1 MKRLLLFIIIAA
13 AAATSFSLA
22 AAGSQSVSKPDF
34 AFPQQ
39 VSKNAEKSLNTAIK
53 AADDQAILR
62 SLMDL
67 TLAQGMIDN
76 DNLPAVYHRINDLC
90 PKMTSASARSL
101 TRLLQASIL
110 SDIYSNNRSKYDE
123 RHLPLTPL
131 PADWT
136 EWSGDQFRAEIM
148 RLIDEALADTAALQ
162 STPLSAYGSILTFN
176 HQTEIYFPTLYDFAV
191 THAIYLLDT
200 NFEIPNSLSLTLV
213 DDLADFPRQ
222 SLKAINSPVASKI
235 LNLYSD
241 LLRFNQDKYAPRI
254 NTMLD
259 ALDFITSNLYDP
271 HSDEADAKE
280 TEFLTNQYN
289 KYFPLTEY
297 SGDILQL
304 TSLSNYSDTKDY
316 YTVLTNFITRYPGF
330 WRNDCFNSCLF
341 SLKQPAISFSVPNY
355 ISPGKEFTAVIR
367 NANSREYYFNIY
379 RLDPSRD
386 ILLSQTPIFN
396 KKITTSKEAPFS
408 SSDSLNVTLSDF
420 GRYLAVVS
428 TDNAAPT
435 GKNIIRNGTVIT
447 CTSIALG
454 SVSGSD
460 IFVYSLNPETGA
472 PVGNV
477 ELYTKIRDTETTIG
491 HTDKTGMVEIAKDK
505 KPANGFTVYPR
516 LNNDL
521 NGISAYISNNVAGD
535 KNITRIS
542 NISLCD
548 LPIYH
553 PGDSIN
559 WETIIYSSDA
569 SARRPQAGYEVRA
582 ILNNANWLPI
592 DTLVVTTDEFGR
604 ACSSF
609 LLPEGELTG
618 SYAIEFQS
626 VKKSADNVSDY
637 LSPLGF
643 LVSDYKLP
651 TFKVEMLN
659 NVMNTPANGDVTV
672 RGRVVTLSG
681 VGLANTQVQLS
692 LSATDRFRFGYSYG
706 GQSFYADSVT
716 TAADGSFSFV
726 IPDSV
731 LSYSPFPKGR
741 FNATVSA
748 TSLSGESQQATTS
761 FSRGASYS
769 IIANLYDTDFD
780 NDDIESSKPTR
791 VYLKVLDA
799 DGKAVDQQ
807 VKLTVTPANKK
818 EINKGFTSIISP
830 STKELDL
837 RSLNPGDYY
846 FTFTIADPQL
856 KEVSDSV
863 ETTYTIFRLNDS
875 RSPYGYAVWG
885 AKSNRNSRLA
895 PGEKA
900 RIVYAVPADD
910 THLLYVLTSADSII
924 ETKWLKCK
932 QGVHEMEVAIPKG
945 KTSANVS
952 LIGCRDFD
960 SATFSE
966 KISYTEDSLKIECES
981 FRDKLIPGAEETWSF
996 RIRSTSG
1003 SAQRSALALG
1013 MYNAALE
1020 QFNSSNWNL
1029 KFNNIFSGSINPYLY
1044 IRKTSHLCSAD
1055 LKSPK
1060 NPYDCISLT
1069 EPGFQTYGY
1078 PLVSWYRTSRIMYK
1092 TMATA
1097 NAGGIKSE
1105 EALSFDSAPPMRVMH
1120 SSAVTVDAL
1129 RGQVPGL
1136 EVAESAIEDRCVVSA
1151 DEDSGLALDEVVT
1164 VSSPQNPA
1172 QPEFEYRDGET
1183 VLAFFRPSLTTDA
1196 DGSLTF
1202 SFTVPNANTTWRL
1215 NAMAY
1220 TENLLSAALNR
1231 TFVANKPVMVTPNL
1245 PRFLRSGDSATIS
1258 SLVVNN
1264 SDEEQTIV
1272 TTTEIFD
1279 PLSGNILSSSTS
1291 TDRIAPGQNTTV
1303 NTTLNAPFDATAIG
1317 VRVKSATPTFADG
1330 EQSLLPILPS
1340 SEPVIETTPFYIAPD
1355 STSFSLSLPKIGS
1368 DARVT
1373 LEYCDNPAWYVV
1385 TALPGLRQQK
1395 ISTPSDAAAT
1405 IFSAAVAEGIL
1416 RSNPAIA
1423 DALRQW
1429 TASDRSDSTL
1439 TSMLSRNADL
1449 KTLLLQATPWMVD
1462 AMTDTQ
1468 RMQRLALLFDSKEI
1482 AQAYNSSIDLLRRLQ
1497 RNSGGWAWI
1506 ASSDEPSQWAT
1517 SEALTTLGRLN
1528 RLGYLPADKSLASM
1542 ISQALAW
1549 HQSQIEK
1556 DFSKYPKASYYSFLR
1571 LRDLWPDH
1579 KPSLTGK
1586 TIINREVQKL
1596 VSGWKKQ
1603 TIDQKAQ
1610 SALLLAH
1617 NGYRSLA
1624 STLLKS
1630 IGEFA
1635 KSTPSKGMWW
1645 PSVGMDGSMEQLQ
1658 VSADVLTALH
1668 ELSPASPDIDPIR
1681 QWLILQKEARN
1692 WGSSV
1697 TTSEVICAIL
1707 SSSKS
1712 WIQPAA
1718 PATISVGS
1726 HQVPASYSDATL
1738 GYLRTDISALSPSLA
1753 ELSIVKSGSTPSWG
1767 AVYSQSRMTM
1777 TDIAPASCEAVSIEK
1792 RLYRLQGSE
1801 WLQADTLR
1809 VGDRVK
1815 VQLLIHADRAMQYVA
1830 ITDSRAACLE
1840 PVEQL
1845 PTPIFSQ
1852 GLCFYRENLDAST
1865 RLFISNLPR
1874 GTYMLEYELWV
1885 NNAGTF
1891 SSGIATL
1898 QSQYAPQLSAHSAGS
1913 LLPVAP

>member
-1 MKRLLLFIIIAA
+1 
-13 AAATSFSLA
+13 
-22 AAGSQSVSKPDF
+22 
-34 AFPQQ
+34 
-39 VSKNAEKSLNTAIK
+39 
-53 AADDQAILR
+53 
-62 SLMDL
+62 
-67 TLAQGMIDN
+67 
-76 DNLPAVYHRINDLC
+76 
-90 PKMTSASARSL
+90 
-101 TRLLQASIL
+101 
-110 SDIYSNNRSKYDE
+110 
-123 RHLPLTPL
+123 
-131 PADWT
+131 
-136 EWSGDQFRAEIM
+136 
-148 RLIDEALADTAALQ
+148 
-162 STPLSAYGSILTFN
+162 
-176 HQTEIYFPTLYDFAV
+176 
-191 THAIYLLDT
+191 
-200 NFEIPNSLSLTLV
+200 
-213 DDLADFPRQ
+213 
-222 SLKAINSPVASKI
+222 
-235 LNLYSD
+235 
-241 LLRFNQDKYAPRI
+241 
-254 NTMLD
+254 
-259 ALDFITSNLYDP
+259 
-271 HSDEADAKE
+271 
-280 TEFLTNQYN
+280 
-289 KYFPLTEY
+289 
-297 SGDILQL
+297 
-304 TSLSNYSDTKDY
+304 
-316 YTVLTNFITRYPGF
+316 
-330 WRNDCFNSCLF
+330 
-341 SLKQPAISFSVPNY
+341 
-355 ISPGKEFTAVIR
+355 
-367 NANSREYYFNIY
+367 
-379 RLDPSRD
+379 
-386 ILLSQTPIFN
+386 
-396 KKITTSKEAPFS
+396 
-408 SSDSLNVTLSDF
+408 
-420 GRYLAVVS
+420 
-428 TDNAAPT
+428 TD
-435 GKNIIRNGTVIT
+435 
-447 CTSIALG
+447 
-454 SVSGSD
+454 
-460 IFVYSLNPETGA
+460 
-472 PVGNV
+472 
-477 ELYTKIRDTETTIG
+477 
-491 HTDKTGMVEIAKDK
+491 
-505 KPANGFTVYPR
+505 
-516 LNNDL
+516 
-521 NGISAYISNNVAGD
+521 
-535 KNITRIS
+535 
-542 NISLCD
+542 
-548 LPIYH
+548 
-553 PGDSIN
+553 
-559 WETIIYSSDA
+559 
-569 SARRPQAGYEVRA
+569 
-582 ILNNANWLPI
+582 
-592 DTLVVTTDEFGR
+592 
-604 ACSSF
+604 
-609 LLPEGELTG
+609 
-618 SYAIEFQS
+618 
-626 VKKSADNVSDY
+626 
-637 LSPLGF
+637 
-643 LVSDYKLP
+643 
-651 TFKVEMLN
+651 
-659 NVMNTPANGDVTV
+659 
-672 RGRVVTLSG
+672 
-681 VGLANTQVQLS
+681 
-692 LSATDRFRFGYSYG
+692 
-706 GQSFYADSVT
+706 
-716 TAADGSFSFV
+716 
-726 IPDSV
+726 
-731 LSYSPFPKGR
+731 
-741 FNATVSA
+741 
-748 TSLSGESQQATTS
+748 
-761 FSRGASYS
+761 
-769 IIANLYDTDFD
+769 
-780 NDDIESSKPTR
+780 
-791 VYLKVLDA
+791 
-799 DGKAVDQQ
+799 
-807 VKLTVTPANKK
+807 
-818 EINKGFTSIISP
+818 
-830 STKELDL
+830 
-837 RSLNPGDYY
+837 
-846 FTFTIADPQL
+846 
-856 KEVSDSV
+856 
-863 ETTYTIFRLNDS
+863 YTIFRLNDS
-875 RSPYGYAVWG
+875 RSPWTSAVWG
-885 AKSNRNSRLA
+885 AKSQRNSRLA

-900 RIVYAVPADD
+900 RIVYAVPENDS
-910 THLLYVLTSADSII
+910 HLVYVLSSADSII
-924 ETKWLKCK
+924 ETKWIKCK
-932 QGVHEMEVAIPKG
+932 KGVHELEVAIPKG
-945 KTSANVS
+945 ETDATVS
-952 LIGCRDFD
+952 FYGFRDFTP
-960 SATFSE
+960 AQFSE
-966 KISYTEDSLKIECES
+966 YISYAEDTLKIESES
-981 FRDKLIPGAEETWSF
+981 FRDKLIPGSEETWSF
-996 RIRSTSG
+996 RIRTTSG
-1003 SAQRSALALG
+1003 SAQRTALALG

-1020 QFNSSNWNL
+1020 KFNSSDWNVDFDSFSRRSISTNFNLYYNTSYTRSVNL
-1029 KFNNIFSGSINPYLY
+1029 K
-1044 IRKTSHLCSAD
+1044 SA
-1055 LKSPK
+1055 K
-1060 NPYDCISLT
+1060 NPYSCISLT
-1069 EPGFQTYGY
+1069 QPGFETYGY
-1078 PLVSWYRTSRIMYK
+1078 PFVSRYRTSRIMYK
-1092 TMATA
+1092 NMATA
-1097 NAGGIKSE
+1097 NRSVSSSDMIFGAVEQEPVFAAASGIQMNN
-1105 EALSFDSAPPMRVMH
+1105 AVM
-1120 SSAVTVDAL
+1120 T
-1129 RGQVPGL
+1129 
-1136 EVAESAIEDRCVVSA
+1136 ESA
-1151 DEDSGLALDEVVT
+1151 DEDGGSVLYETVVT
-1164 VSSPQNPA
+1164 ASPVKPA
-1172 QPEFEYRDGET
+1172 QPDFEYRDGET

-1215 NAMAY
+1215 NALAY
-1220 TENLLSAALNR
+1220 TENLLSDALNR

-1303 NTTLNAPFDATAIG
+1303 STTLNAPFDATAIG

-1395 ISTPSDAAAT
+1395 ISTPYDAAAT

-1617 NGYRSLA
+1617 NGYHSLA

-1630 IGEFA
+1630 ISEFA

-1658 VSADVLTALH
+1658 VSADVLTALQ

-1792 RLYRLQGSE
+1792 RLYRLQGTE
-1801 WLQADTLR
+1801 WLQADTLH